1 MDLRFVRL
9 ASLTIAALAACGG
22 SDQPMST
29 GTGTSSSSSSSGSAG
44 GAGGAGAGGGGSG
57 GDLPIGC
64 EPACVAP
71 QTCSVARTCIDPGT
85 CVGDGDC
92 GAGTVCDP
100 VTSKCVPGGTCGA
113 QETKIAAVPPNLLVV
128 LDRSCSMTAKVGT
141 KSKWQIA
148 VDAITTM
155 TTTQANKIRFGLTLF
170 PDLVLSTCAQGAIPL
185 PIAPGNEPA
194 IQMLLTSSLAAA
206 DKYFPDGPCVTNIDS
221 GMEQAATDPA
231 LDDLERQSYLLLL
244 TDGAQSGCSAAG
256 GDAGTTK
263 IITDLFQKRKVS
275 TFVIGFGGAVDVAQ
289 MNILAKAGGVPNAD
303 PTTKYYKAEDQAS
316 LDAAFSAI
324 ATKTLSCSYALMD
337 KPPAP
342 DQIFV
347 FLNNDP
353 KGILADKTHMTGW
366 DYDAMTNQVTFFG
379 STCEAIKSGMVT
391 DLDIVFGCNMPT
403 PD

>member
-1 MDLRFVRL
+1 
-9 ASLTIAALAACGG
+9 
-22 SDQPMST
+22 
-29 GTGTSSSSSSSGSAG
+29 
-44 GAGGAGAGGGGSG
+44 
-57 GDLPIGC
+57 
-64 EPACVAP
+64 
-71 QTCSVARTCIDPGT
+71 
-85 CVGDGDC
+85 
-92 GAGTVCDP
+92 
-100 VTSKCVPGGTCGA
+100 VPGGVCGA
-113 QETKIAAVPPNLLVV
+113 QETKVAAVPPNLLVV

-148 VDAITTM
+148 VDAINTM
-155 TTTQANKIRFGLTLF
+155 TTTQASKIRFGLTLF
-170 PDLVLSTCAQGAIPL
+170 PDLVLTSCLQGAIPL

-231 LDDLERQSYLLLL
+231 LNDPERQSYLLLL
-244 TDGAQSGCSAAG
+244 TDGAQAGCNTAG

-263 IITDLFQKRKVS
+263 IIKDLFQTRKVA

-289 MNILAKAGGVPNAD
+289 MNILAKAGGVPSAD
-303 PTTKYYKAEDQAS
+303 PVTKYYKAEDQAS
-316 LDAAFSAI
+316 LDAALSAI

-337 KPPAP
+337 KPPSP

-353 KGILADKTHMTGW
+353 KGVLADKTHMTGW
-366 DYDAMTNQVTFFG
+366 DYDAMTNQVTFYG
-379 STCEAIKSGMVT
+379 ATCDTIKSGTVT